1 MARRIVVLVI
11 SLLALSFSVL
21 ADGGKLEA
29 TGPLADAAVSSAL
42 KESLESKGHRVTL
55 AGGQVLCEIWLKRSI
70 QPKAKDDVSGAIYTE
85 LGESTLIGVISFPKA
100 TKDYR
105 GQGIKPGAYTLR
117 YALHPADGN
126 HLGISTY
133 RDFLV
138 MSPVASD
145 ADPEARFKFDEL
157 VKLSAK
163 TLGGNH
169 PSPVSL
175 VSAQGGATLPAVYK
189 DSNGHL
195 VFEAKLKTQAGAELP
210 IAFVVE
216 GEAAQ

>member
-1 MARRIVVLVI
+1 MARRILVLAI
-11 SLLALSFSVL
+11 SLLTFSVGVL

-29 TGPLADAAVSSAL
+29 TGPLADAAASAAL
-42 KESLESKGHRVTL
+42 KDSLEAKGHRVTV
-55 AGGQVLCEIWLKRSI
+55 GGQVLCEIWLKKSV

-85 LGESTLIGVISFPKA
+85 LGESSLVGVISFPKA

-145 ADPEARFKFDEL
+145 TNPEARFKFEEL

-195 VFEAKLKTQAGAELP
+195 VFEAKLKMQSGAELP